1 MPSLNLLDHK
11 GSGGRNA
18 GVGVRRVHKRVN
30 AALLQKLAGHAKA
43 RVLVAATSSGVL
55 RVSVEAV
62 AHQCRKAV
70 VVSTSLDW
78 ASVLLK
84 YCAAALTSPRVSC
97 STHTAAFH
105 CGRVHT
111 CAALL
116 WRRLALRS
124 SAVIAR
130 KRDALA
136 IDASPLAR
144 SSAADMFTWGR
155 SYFCP
160 VLDPCGMHHIHLEVR
175 VCVCLWV

>member
-84 YCAAALTSPRVSC
+84 YCAAPLTSPRVSC

-160 VLDPCGMHHIHLEVR
+160 VLDPCGMHHIHLEVC

>member
-1 MPSLNLLDHK
+1 MPVLVFAACTNASTQRSSKNLLAT
-11 GSGGRNA
+11 R
-18 GVGVRRVHKRVN
+18 
-30 AALLQKLAGHAKA
+30 KA

-62 AHQCRKAV
+62 AHQCRRAV
-70 VVSTSLDW
+70 VASTSEDW
-78 ASVLLK
+78 APVLLK

-130 KRDALA
+130 KRDAIA
-136 IDASPLAR
+136 VDASPLAR

-160 VLDPCGMHHIHLEVR
+160 VLDPCGMHHIHLEV
-175 VCVCLWV
+175 CLWV